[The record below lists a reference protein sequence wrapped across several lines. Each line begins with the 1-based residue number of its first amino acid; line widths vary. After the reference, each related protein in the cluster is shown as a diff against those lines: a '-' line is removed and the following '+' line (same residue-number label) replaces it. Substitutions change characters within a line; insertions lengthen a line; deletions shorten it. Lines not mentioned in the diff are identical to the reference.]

1 MASGFVSENDLEKAR
16 QTRQDEWDKV
26 RKESDPEAAP
36 EPEYDSRS
44 LFERLEANREK
55 KQLEWEEAHKLKNQI
70 RGIDD
75 DEADFLDK
83 VSKNIE
89 NYEKRIENEELAE
102 IQAYRLIQGRLNEK
116 EESERIKSEIKV
128 MSPIPKVSTKKS
140 AQSNLLKSIV
150 KRPSKGSDTSNVL
163 VKRAKINEDS
173 SKPTTNLTKEHP
185 SSPKKVESE
194 KQNPEPKSITE
205 NKGALLGI
213 GDYGTSSEEE
223 NED

>member
-16 QTRQDEWDKV
+16 NQRQEEWDKV
-26 RKESDPEAAP
+26 RQESDPKEAP

-75 DEADFLDK
+75 EEADFLDK

-102 IQAYRLIQGRLNEK
+102 VQAYRLMQGTAPLRLLCHKGFHGREVNWF
-116 EESERIKSEIKV
+116 
-128 MSPIPKVSTKKS
+128 T
-140 AQSNLLKSIV
+140 
-150 KRPSKGSDTSNVL
+150 SK
-163 VKRAKINEDS
+163 
-173 SKPTTNLTKEHP
+173 
-185 SSPKKVESE
+185 
-194 KQNPEPKSITE
+194 
-205 NKGALLGI
+205 
-213 GDYGTSSEEE
+213 
-223 NED
+223 